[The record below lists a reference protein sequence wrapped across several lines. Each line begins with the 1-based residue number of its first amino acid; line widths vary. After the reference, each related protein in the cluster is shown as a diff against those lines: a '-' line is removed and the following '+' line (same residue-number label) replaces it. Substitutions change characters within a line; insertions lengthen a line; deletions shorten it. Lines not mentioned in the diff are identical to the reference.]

1 MLLKYVKQGQG
12 SMIPNTTSA
21 RQPPKTLKVKPQIKK
36 KSQPSVLT
44 RNILPKALVLIP
56 LTPLT
61 IVTKVKKIN
70 TIFKPNVLVQ
80 CIVSTY
86 LVITPGGTLGGNV
99 DSIHVDQI
107 TTSRTHITLPNN
119 QIINPTICTITT
131 FLTKNNNHNVNV
143 MLQIP
148 IVPPVLI
155 PLLSTLPPPITT
167 TAITWTCSD
176 FLTNLPFPYS
186 FDEDVD
192 EFSPHI
198 ALN

>member
-1 MLLKYVKQGQG
+1 MLLKYVKQGQE

-80 CIVSTY
+80 YIVSTY

-131 FLTKNNNHNVNV
+131 FLTKHNNHNVK
-143 MLQIP
+143 IP
-148 IVPPVLI
+148 TVPLVLI
-155 PLLSTLPPPITT
+155 PPLSTLPPPITT
-167 TAITWTCSD
+167 IAITWTCSG
-176 FLTNLPFPYS
+176 FLTNLPFSYS

>member
-1 MLLKYVKQGQG
+1 
-12 SMIPNTTSA
+12 MIPNTTSA

-56 LTPLT
+56 FTPLT

-148 IVPPVLI
+148 ILPLVLI

-176 FLTNLPFPYS
+176 FLTNYLFLYS